1 MYNLDVVFMKKK
13 SNKNNLL
20 SFRKYL
26 CIFIVILSAIV
37 SGLVYFINV
46 FPLEY
51 FLVFISLIIIIDLI
65 VIYLILSKGHIKN
78 VIGGFLALI
87 LIVIMTLGINYGL
100 NTMDFLKSF
109 GFSDYKTESYSVLVL
124 SSSKFKSVSDLKN
137 KTIGY
142 LSKDNNEGLSK
153 VVDKIK
159 KKINYKEKIEED
171 VDSLITSLIN
181 EKVDA
186 IVIDDARLDIL
197 KEENNEDAMIKLEG
211 YFNKQKALMEDSK
224 EYFDSYDTDDIK
236 MQANYD
242 TDIDNVRNSSF
253 NIYVSGID
261 TYGSINKV
269 SRSDVNI
276 LITVNP
282 VTKEILLTN
291 IPRDYYVKLH
301 KNGEYDKLTHAG
313 IYGIDESI
321 NTLEDLFDTK
331 INYYV
336 KVNFTSLVD
345 IVDALDGITVTSP
358 YSFVSQ
364 DGYSYVKG
372 DNIIDGKKALSF
384 ARERKSFKEGD
395 RTRGENQ
402 QRVLTALINKAMSP
416 KIITNYTN
424 LLTSLK
430 GKFVTNISD
439 EDITKLIKMQ
449 LKNNSSWTIKSISVN
464 GTDAMDY
471 VYSYNK
477 TKLYVMKPDYE
488 TVNNAKE
495 QIKKVQDKKNQS
507 IYEK

>member
-1 MYNLDVVFMKKK
+1 MKK
-13 SNKNNLL
+13 SNKKSSNFV
-20 SFRKYL
+20 FRRYL
-26 CIFIVILSAIV
+26 CIFTLILSIIV
-37 SGLVYFINV
+37 SFLVYFINV
-46 FPLEY
+46 FPWEY
-51 FLVFISLIIIIDLI
+51 FIVFVSLMFIINLI
-65 VIYLILSKGHIKN
+65 VFWLLLSKGHIRN
-78 VIGGFLALI
+78 IIGGFFALALI
-87 LIVIMTLGINYGL
+87 VVMTLGINYGL

-109 GFSDYKTESYSVLVL
+109 GFSDYKTESYSVVVL
-124 SSSKFKSVSDLKN
+124 SSSKFKSISDLKN

-153 VVDKIK
+153 AVDKIK
-159 KKINYKEKIEED
+159 KKIGYNEKIEED

-181 EKVDA
+181 KNVDA
-186 IVIDDARLDIL
+186 IVLDDARLDIL
-197 KEENNEDAMIKLEG
+197 SEENN
-211 YFNKQKALMEDSK
+211 K
-224 EYFDSYDTDDIK
+224 EYGLFKKIGSYTIDIK
-236 MQANYD
+236 SEKIGKEVD
-242 TDIDNVRNSSF
+242 VTSDSF

-276 LITVNP
+276 IITVNP

-301 KNGEYDKLTHAG
+301 KNEEYDKLTHAG
-313 IYGIDESI
+313 IYGINESI

-345 IVDALDGITVTSP
+345 IVDSLDGITVNSP

-364 DGYSYVKG
+364 DGYSYKKG
-372 DNIIDGKKALSF
+372 ENILDGKKALSF

-416 KIITNYTN
+416 KIITNYAN
-424 LLTSLK
+424 LLSSLK

-449 LKNNSSWTIKSISVN
+449 LKNNSSWTINSISVN

-471 VYSYNK
+471 VYSYK
-477 TKLYVMKPDYE
+477 KVKLYVMKPDYE

-495 QIKKVQDKKNQS
+495 QIKKVLDNK
-507 IYEK
+507 

>member
-26 CIFIVILSAIV
+26 CIFIVILSVIV

-197 KEENNEDAMIKLEG
+197 KEENNEEYNLLKKIGSYSIDVKSEKIG
-211 YFNKQKALMEDSK
+211 K
-224 EYFDSYDTDDIK
+224 EVDVT
-236 MQANYD
+236 
-242 TDIDNVRNSSF
+242 NSSF

-282 VTKEILLTN
+282 ITKEILLTN

-301 KNGEYDKLTHAG
+301 KNGKYDKLTHTG

-345 IVDALDGITVTSP
+345 IVDSLDGITVNSQ

-364 DGYSYVKG
+364 DGYSYKKG
-372 DNIIDGKKALSF
+372 ENILDGKKTLSF

>member
-20 SFRKYL
+20 IFRKYL
-26 CIFIVILSAIV
+26 CIFILILSAIV

-51 FLVFISLIIIIDLI
+51 FLVFISLIIIIDLV
-65 VIYLILSKGHIKN
+65 VISLLLSKGHIKN

-142 LSKDNNEGLSK
+142 LSKDNNEWLSK
-153 VVDKIK
+153 AVDKIK
-159 KKINYKEKIEED
+159 KKISYKEKIEED

-197 KEENNEDAMIKLEG
+197 KEENNEEYNLLKKIGSYSIDVKSEKIG
-211 YFNKQKALMEDSK
+211 K
-224 EYFDSYDTDDIK
+224 EVDVT
-236 MQANYD
+236 
-242 TDIDNVRNSSF
+242 NSSF

-345 IVDALDGITVTSP
+345 IVDALDGITVNSP

-364 DGYSYVKG
+364 DGYSYKKG
-372 DNIIDGKKALSF
+372 DNILDGKKALSF

-495 QIKKVQDKKNQS
+495 QIKKVQDKKG
-507 IYEK
+507 

>member
-1 MYNLDVVFMKKK
+1 MYNLDVIFMKKK

-26 CIFIVILSAIV
+26 CIFIVILSVIV

-197 KEENNEDAMIKLEG
+197 KEENNEEYNLLKKIGSYSIDVKSEKIG
-211 YFNKQKALMEDSK
+211 K
-224 EYFDSYDTDDIK
+224 EVDVT
-236 MQANYD
+236 
-242 TDIDNVRNSSF
+242 NSSF

-282 VTKEILLTN
+282 ITKEILLTN

-321 NTLEDLFDTK
+321 NTLEYLFDTK

-345 IVDALDGITVTSP
+345 IVDALDGITVNSP

-364 DGYSYVKG
+364 DGYSYKKG
-372 DNIIDGKKALSF
+372 DNILDGKKALSF

>member
-197 KEENNEDAMIKLEG
+197 KEENNEEYNLLKKIGSYSIDVKSEKIG
-211 YFNKQKALMEDSK
+211 K
-224 EYFDSYDTDDIK
+224 EVDVT
-236 MQANYD
+236 
-242 TDIDNVRNSSF
+242 NSSF

-261 TYGSINKV
+261 NYGSINKV

-345 IVDALDGITVTSP
+345 IVDSLDGITVNSP

-364 DGYSYVKG
+364 DGYSYKKG
-372 DNIIDGKKALSF
+372 ENILDGKKALSF

-402 QRVLTALINKAMSP
+402 QRVLTASINKAMSP

>member
-26 CIFIVILSAIV
+26 CIFIVILSVII

-51 FLVFISLIIIIDLI
+51 FLVFISLIIIIDLV
-65 VIYLILSKGHIKN
+65 VISLLLSKGHIKN
-78 VIGGFLALI
+78 IIGGFLALI

-197 KEENNEDAMIKLEG
+197 KEENNEEYNLLKKIGSYSIDVKSEKIG
-211 YFNKQKALMEDSK
+211 K
-224 EYFDSYDTDDIK
+224 EVDVT
-236 MQANYD
+236 
-242 TDIDNVRNSSF
+242 NSSF

-345 IVDALDGITVTSP
+345 IVDALDEITVNSP

-372 DNIIDGKKALSF
+372 DNILDGKKALSF

-449 LKNNSSWTIKSISVN
+449 LKNNSSLTIKSISVN

-495 QIKKVQDKKNQS
+495 QIKKVQDKKG
-507 IYEK
+507 

>member
-26 CIFIVILSAIV
+26 CIFIVILSVIV

-65 VIYLILSKGHIKN
+65 VIYLLLSKGHIKN

-197 KEENNEDAMIKLEG
+197 KEENNEEYNLLKKI
-211 YFNKQKALMEDSK
+211 DSLSVDVKSEKIGK
-224 EYFDSYDTDDIK
+224 EVDVT
-236 MQANYD
+236 
-242 TDIDNVRNSSF
+242 NSSF

-282 VTKEILLTN
+282 ITKEILLTN

-301 KNGEYDKLTHAG
+301 KNGKYDKLTHAG

-345 IVDALDGITVTSP
+345 IVDSLDGITVNSP

-364 DGYSYVKG
+364 DGYSYKKG
-372 DNIIDGKKALSF
+372 ENILDGKKALSF

>member
-1 MYNLDVVFMKKK
+1 MYNLDVIFMKKK

-26 CIFIVILSAIV
+26 CIFIVILSVIV

-51 FLVFISLIIIIDLI
+51 FLVFISLIIIIDLV
-65 VIYLILSKGHIKN
+65 VISLLLSKGHIKN
-78 VIGGFLALI
+78 IIGGFLALI

-100 NTMDFLKSF
+100 NTMNFLKSF
-109 GFSDYKTESYSVLVL
+109 GFSNYKTESYSILVL
-124 SSSKFKSVSDLKN
+124 KSSKAKSINDLNN

-142 LSKDNNEGLSK
+142 LPNNNNEGLSK

-159 KKINYKEKIEED
+159 KKINYTEKINED
-171 VDSLITSLIN
+171 VGNLITSLIK

-186 IVIDDARLDIL
+186 IILDDARLDIL
-197 KEENNEDAMIKLEG
+197 KEENNE
-211 YFNKQKALMEDSK
+211 
-224 EYFDSYDTDDIK
+224 EYNLLK
-236 MQANYD
+236 K
-242 TDIDNVRNSSF
+242 IDNLSIDVKSEKIGKEVDVTNSSF

-282 VTKEILLTN
+282 ITKKILLTN

-301 KNGEYDKLTHAG
+301 KNGKYDKLTHAG

-384 ARERKSFKEGD
+384 VRERKSFKEGD

-495 QIKKVQDKKNQS
+495 QIKKVQDKKG
-507 IYEK
+507 

>member
-197 KEENNEDAMIKLEG
+197 KEENNEEYNLLKKIGSYSIDVKSEKIG
-211 YFNKQKALMEDSK
+211 K
-224 EYFDSYDTDDIK
+224 EVDVT
-236 MQANYD
+236 
-242 TDIDNVRNSSF
+242 NSSF

-345 IVDALDGITVTSP
+345 IVDALDGITVNSP

-364 DGYSYVKG
+364 DGYSYKKG
-372 DNIIDGKKALSF
+372 DNILDGKKALSF
-384 ARERKSFKEGD
+384 ARERKSFKKGD

>member
-159 KKINYKEKIEED
+159 KKINYKEKIEDD

-197 KEENNEDAMIKLEG
+197 KEENNEEYNLLKKIGNYSIDVKSEKIG
-211 YFNKQKALMEDSK
+211 K
-224 EYFDSYDTDDIK
+224 EVDVT
-236 MQANYD
+236 
-242 TDIDNVRNSSF
+242 NSSF

-276 LITVNP
+276 IITVNP

-345 IVDALDGITVTSP
+345 IVDALDGITVNSP

-364 DGYSYVKG
+364 DGYSYKKG
-372 DNIIDGKKALSF
+372 DNILDGKKALSF

-416 KIITNYTN
+416 KIITNYAN
-424 LLTSLK
+424 LLSSLK

-449 LKNNSSWTIKSISVN
+449 LKNNSSWTINSISVN

-471 VYSYNK
+471 VYSYK
-477 TKLYVMKPDYE
+477 KVKLYVMKPDYE
-488 TVNNAKE
+488 TVNNAKS
-495 QIKKVQDKKNQS
+495 QIKKVLDNK
-507 IYEK
+507 

>member
-26 CIFIVILSAIV
+26 CIFIVILSVIV

-51 FLVFISLIIIIDLI
+51 FLVFISLIIIIDLV
-65 VIYLILSKGHIKN
+65 VISLLLSKGHIKN

-100 NTMDFLKSF
+100 NTMNFLKSF
-109 GFSDYKTESYSVLVL
+109 GFSNYKTESYSILVL
-124 SSSKFKSVSDLKN
+124 KSSKAKSINDLNN

-142 LSKDNNEGLSK
+142 LPNNNNEGLSK
-153 VVDKIK
+153 VVGKIK
-159 KKINYKEKIEED
+159 KKINYTEKINED
-171 VDSLITSLIN
+171 VGNLITSLIK

-186 IVIDDARLDIL
+186 IILDDARLDIL
-197 KEENNEDAMIKLEG
+197 KEENNEEYNLLKKI
-211 YFNKQKALMEDSK
+211 DSLSVDVKSEKIGK
-224 EYFDSYDTDDIK
+224 EVDVT
-236 MQANYD
+236 
-242 TDIDNVRNSSF
+242 NSSF

-282 VTKEILLTN
+282 ITKEILLTN

-301 KNGEYDKLTHAG
+301 KNGKYDKLTHAG

>member
-1 MYNLDVVFMKKK
+1 MYNLDVIFMKKK

-26 CIFIVILSAIV
+26 CIFIVILSVIV

-51 FLVFISLIIIIDLI
+51 FLVFISLIIIIDLV
-65 VIYLILSKGHIKN
+65 VISLLLSKGHIKN
-78 VIGGFLALI
+78 IIGGFLALI

-100 NTMDFLKSF
+100 NTMNFLKSF
-109 GFSDYKTESYSVLVL
+109 GFSNYKTESYSILVL
-124 SSSKFKSVSDLKN
+124 KSSEAKSINDLNN
-137 KTIGY
+137 KTIVY
-142 LSKDNNEGLSK
+142 LPNNNNEGLSK

-197 KEENNEDAMIKLEG
+197 KEENNEEYNLLKKIGSYSIDVKSEKIG
-211 YFNKQKALMEDSK
+211 K
-224 EYFDSYDTDDIK
+224 EVDVT
-236 MQANYD
+236 
-242 TDIDNVRNSSF
+242 NSSF

>member
-197 KEENNEDAMIKLEG
+197 KEENNEEYNLLKKIGSYSIDVKSEKIG
-211 YFNKQKALMEDSK
+211 K
-224 EYFDSYDTDDIK
+224 EVDVT
-236 MQANYD
+236 
-242 TDIDNVRNSSF
+242 NSSF

-345 IVDALDGITVTSP
+345 IVDSLDGITVNSP

-364 DGYSYVKG
+364 DGYSYKKG
-372 DNIIDGKKALSF
+372 ENILDGKKALSF

-507 IYEK
+507 IFHK

>member
-20 SFRKYL
+20 GFRKYL

-197 KEENNEDAMIKLEG
+197 KEENNEEYNLLKKIGSYSIDVKSEKIG
-211 YFNKQKALMEDSK
+211 K
-224 EYFDSYDTDDIK
+224 EVDVT
-236 MQANYD
+236 
-242 TDIDNVRNSSF
+242 NSSF

>member
-26 CIFIVILSAIV
+26 CIFIVILSVIV

-51 FLVFISLIIIIDLI
+51 FLVFISLIIIIDLV
-65 VIYLILSKGHIKN
+65 VISLLLSKGHIKN

-109 GFSDYKTESYSVLVL
+109 GFSDYKTESY
-124 SSSKFKSVSDLKN
+124 SKFKSVSDLKN

-197 KEENNEDAMIKLEG
+197 KEENNEEYNLLKKIGSYSIDVKSEKIG
-211 YFNKQKALMEDSK
+211 K
-224 EYFDSYDTDDIK
+224 EVDVT
-236 MQANYD
+236 
-242 TDIDNVRNSSF
+242 NSSF

-345 IVDALDGITVTSP
+345 IVDALDGITVNSP

-364 DGYSYVKG
+364 DGYSYKKG
-372 DNIIDGKKALSF
+372 DNILDGKKALSF

-495 QIKKVQDKKNQS
+495 QIKKVQDKKG
-507 IYEK
+507 

>member
-1 MYNLDVVFMKKK
+1 MKK
-13 SNKNNLL
+13 SNKKSSNFV
-20 SFRKYL
+20 FRRYL
-26 CIFIVILSAIV
+26 CIFTLILSIIV
-37 SGLVYFINV
+37 SFLVYFINV
-46 FPLEY
+46 FPWEY
-51 FLVFISLIIIIDLI
+51 FIVFVSLMFIINLI
-65 VIYLILSKGHIKN
+65 VFWLLLSKGHIRN
-78 VIGGFLALI
+78 IIGGFFALALI
-87 LIVIMTLGINYGL
+87 VVMTLGINYGL

-109 GFSDYKTESYSVLVL
+109 GFNDYKTESYSVVVL
-124 SSSKFKSVSDLKN
+124 NSSKFKSISDLKN

-153 VVDKIK
+153 AVDKIK
-159 KKINYKEKIEED
+159 KKIGYNEKIEED

-181 EKVDA
+181 KNVDA
-186 IVIDDARLDIL
+186 IVLDDARLDIL
-197 KEENNEDAMIKLEG
+197 SEENNE
-211 YFNKQKALMEDSK
+211 
-224 EYFDSYDTDDIK
+224 EYGLFKKIGSYTIDIK
-236 MQANYD
+236 SEKIGKEVD
-242 TDIDNVRNSSF
+242 VTSDSF

-276 LITVNP
+276 IITVNP

-345 IVDALDGITVTSP
+345 IVDALDGITVNSP

-364 DGYSYVKG
+364 DGYSYKKG
-372 DNIIDGKKALSF
+372 DNVLDGKKALSF

-416 KIITNYTN
+416 KIITNYAN
-424 LLTSLK
+424 LLSSLK

-439 EDITKLIKMQ
+439 DDITKLIKMQ
-449 LKNNSSWTIKSISVN
+449 LKNNSSWTINSISVN
-464 GTDAMDY
+464 GKDAMDY
-471 VYSYNK
+471 VYSYK
-477 TKLYVMKPDYE
+477 KVKLYVMKPDYE
-488 TVNNAKE
+488 TVNNAKK
-495 QIKKVQDKKNQS
+495 QIKKVLDNK
-507 IYEK
+507 

>member
-1 MYNLDVVFMKKK
+1 M
-13 SNKNNLL
+13 
-20 SFRKYL
+20 
-26 CIFIVILSAIV
+26 
-37 SGLVYFINV
+37 

-65 VIYLILSKGHIKN
+65 VIYLLLSKGHIKN

-109 GFSDYKTESYSVLVL
+109 GSDYKTESYSVLVL

-197 KEENNEDAMIKLEG
+197 KEENNEEYNLLKKI
-211 YFNKQKALMEDSK
+211 DSLSVDVKSEKIGK
-224 EYFDSYDTDDIK
+224 EVDVT
-236 MQANYD
+236 
-242 TDIDNVRNSSF
+242 NSSF

-282 VTKEILLTN
+282 ITKEILLTN

-301 KNGEYDKLTHAG
+301 KNGKYDKLTHAG

-345 IVDALDGITVTSP
+345 IVDSLDGITVNSP

-364 DGYSYVKG
+364 DGYSYKKG
-372 DNIIDGKKALSF
+372 ENILDGKKALSF

>member
-26 CIFIVILSAIV
+26 CIFIVILSVIV

-159 KKINYKEKIEED
+159 KEINYKEKIEED

-197 KEENNEDAMIKLEG
+197 KEENNEEYNLLKKIGSYSIDVKSEKIG
-211 YFNKQKALMEDSK
+211 K
-224 EYFDSYDTDDIK
+224 EVDVT
-236 MQANYD
+236 
-242 TDIDNVRNSSF
+242 NSSF

-345 IVDALDGITVTSP
+345 IVDALDGITVNSP

-364 DGYSYVKG
+364 DGYSYKKG
-372 DNIIDGKKALSF
+372 DNILDGKKALSF

-402 QRVLTALINKAMSP
+402 QRVLTALINKAISP

-495 QIKKVQDKKNQS
+495 QIKKVQDKKG
-507 IYEK
+507 

>member
-181 EKVDA
+181 EKMDA

-197 KEENNEDAMIKLEG
+197 KEENNEEYNLLKKIGSYSIDVKSEKIG
-211 YFNKQKALMEDSK
+211 K
-224 EYFDSYDTDDIK
+224 EVDVT
-236 MQANYD
+236 
-242 TDIDNVRNSSF
+242 NSSF

-345 IVDALDGITVTSP
+345 IVDSLDGITVNSP

-364 DGYSYVKG
+364 DGYSYKKG
-372 DNIIDGKKALSF
+372 ENILDGKKALSF

-477 TKLYVMKPDYE
+477 TKLYDMKPDYE

>member
-197 KEENNEDAMIKLEG
+197 KEENNEEYNLLKKIGNYSIDVKSEKIG
-211 YFNKQKALMEDSK
+211 K
-224 EYFDSYDTDDIK
+224 EVDVT
-236 MQANYD
+236 
-242 TDIDNVRNSSF
+242 NSSF

-345 IVDALDGITVTSP
+345 IVDALDGITVNSP

-364 DGYSYVKG
+364 DGYSYKKG
-372 DNIIDGKKALSF
+372 DNILDGKKALSF

>member
-65 VIYLILSKGHIKN
+65 VIYLLLSKGHIKN

-197 KEENNEDAMIKLEG
+197 KEENNEEYNLLKKIGSYSIDVKSEKIG
-211 YFNKQKALMEDSK
+211 K
-224 EYFDSYDTDDIK
+224 EVDVT
-236 MQANYD
+236 
-242 TDIDNVRNSSF
+242 NSSF

-345 IVDALDGITVTSP
+345 IVDALDGITVNSP

-364 DGYSYVKG
+364 DGYSY
-372 DNIIDGKKALSF
+372 
-384 ARERKSFKEGD
+384 
-395 RTRGENQ
+395 
-402 QRVLTALINKAMSP
+402 
-416 KIITNYTN
+416 
-424 LLTSLK
+424 
-430 GKFVTNISD
+430 
-439 EDITKLIKMQ
+439 
-449 LKNNSSWTIKSISVN
+449 
-464 GTDAMDY
+464 
-471 VYSYNK
+471 
-477 TKLYVMKPDYE
+477 
-488 TVNNAKE
+488 
-495 QIKKVQDKKNQS
+495 
-507 IYEK
+507 

>member
-197 KEENNEDAMIKLEG
+197 KEENNEEYNLLKKIGSYSINVKSEKIG
-211 YFNKQKALMEDSK
+211 K
-224 EYFDSYDTDDIK
+224 EVDVT
-236 MQANYD
+236 
-242 TDIDNVRNSSF
+242 NSSF

-439 EDITKLIKMQ
+439 DDITKLIKMQ

>member
-1 MYNLDVVFMKKK
+1 MKK
-13 SNKNNLL
+13 SNKKSSNFV
-20 SFRKYL
+20 FRRYL
-26 CIFIVILSAIV
+26 CIFTLILSIIV
-37 SGLVYFINV
+37 SFLVYFINV
-46 FPLEY
+46 FPWEY
-51 FLVFISLIIIIDLI
+51 FIVFVSLMFIINLI
-65 VIYLILSKGHIKN
+65 VFWLLLSKGHIRN
-78 VIGGFLALI
+78 IIGGFFALALI
-87 LIVIMTLGINYGL
+87 VVMTLGINYGL

-109 GFSDYKTESYSVLVL
+109 GFSDYKTESYSVVVL
-124 SSSKFKSVSDLKN
+124 NSRKFKSISDLKN

-153 VVDKIK
+153 AVDKIK
-159 KKINYKEKIEED
+159 KKIGYNEKIEED

-181 EKVDA
+181 KNVDA
-186 IVIDDARLDIL
+186 IVLDDARLDIL
-197 KEENNEDAMIKLEG
+197 SEENND
-211 YFNKQKALMEDSK
+211 
-224 EYFDSYDTDDIK
+224 EYGLFKKIESYTIDIK
-236 MQANYD
+236 SEKIGKEVD
-242 TDIDNVRNSSF
+242 VTSDSF

-276 LITVNP
+276 IITVNP

-301 KNGEYDKLTHAG
+301 KNEEYDKLTHAG

-477 TKLYVMKPDYE
+477 TKLYVMKPNYE

-495 QIKKVQDKKNQS
+495 QIKKVQDNK
-507 IYEK
+507 

>member
-1 MYNLDVVFMKKK
+1 MYNLDVIFMKKK

-26 CIFIVILSAIV
+26 CIFIVILSVIV

-51 FLVFISLIIIIDLI
+51 FLVFISLIIIIDLV
-65 VIYLILSKGHIKN
+65 VISLLLSKGHIKN
-78 VIGGFLALI
+78 IIGGFLALI

-100 NTMDFLKSF
+100 NTMNFLKSF
-109 GFSDYKTESYSVLVL
+109 GFSNYKTESYSILVL
-124 SSSKFKSVSDLKN
+124 KSSKAKSINDLNN

-142 LSKDNNEGLSK
+142 LPNNNNEGLSK
-153 VVDKIK
+153 VVGKIK
-159 KKINYKEKIEED
+159 KKINYTEKINED
-171 VDSLITSLIN
+171 VGNLITSLIK

-186 IVIDDARLDIL
+186 IILDDARLDIL
-197 KEENNEDAMIKLEG
+197 KEENNEEYNLLKKI
-211 YFNKQKALMEDSK
+211 DSLSVDVKSEKIGK
-224 EYFDSYDTDDIK
+224 EVDVT
-236 MQANYD
+236 
-242 TDIDNVRNSSF
+242 NSSF

-345 IVDALDGITVTSP
+345 IVDALDGITVNSP

-495 QIKKVQDKKNQS
+495 QIKKVQDKKG
-507 IYEK
+507 